1 MASCALYVIFITDDT
16 RHRNAIGHDCRP
28 CRVLRSASGKQAM
41 DENDLAG
48 VVAAAYEAAAGG
60 SWIDFGT
67 LLGRFVGAQASSL
80 RLLGGSPNLIALPQ
94 SSMEQAYLNYYRHID
109 PYRSPAALNA
119 PTLPRIDQP
128 LLGQE
133 LVPTEEF
140 RRTEY
145 YNDYVRPHGQHHML
159 GAILKVSEPM
169 TLGLHRNDAAG
180 PFTDLERARLQ
191 ALMPHLQRALQLR
204 RRLAFDAAAAIAG
217 RAALD
222 ALSLCVIVVDAS
234 LQVLHA
240 NAAAATL
247 CATAKAGLRMARAGG
262 GPLRLSARHRNDN
275 DALARLVT
283 NVVRGGPGGAVRVRA
298 VDEVPDHASLAV
310 LVSPAPARLA
320 TAAPGLAE
328 PGLPP
333 GVAMVLARQ
342 LSQTARIAPD
352 LLCDLY
358 GLTRAEASVAASLVG
373 GVTAE
378 DVART
383 RRVSLGTVRTQVR
396 TVLRKTNAA
405 NLRDFE
411 RILALVSAA

>member
-1 MASCALYVIFITDDT
+1 
-16 RHRNAIGHDCRP
+16 
-28 CRVLRSASGKQAM
+28 M
-41 DENDLAG
+41 DEHDLAE
-48 VVAAAYEAAAGG
+48 VVAAAYEAATGG
-60 SWIDFGT
+60 SWIDFGM
-67 LLGRFVGAQASSL
+67 LLGRFVGAQASSM
-80 RLLGGSPNLIALPQ
+80 RLLGGSPNLIAPPQ
-94 SSMEQAYLNYYRHID
+94 SSMEKAYLSYYRHID
-109 PYRSPAALNA
+109 PYRSRASADIA
-119 PTLPRIDQP
+119 TRPRIDQP
-128 LLGQE
+128 VLGQE
-133 LVPTEEF
+133 FVPTDEF

-159 GAILKVSEPM
+159 GAILKLSEPM

-191 ALMPHLQRALQLR
+191 SLIPHLQRALQLR
-204 RRLAFDAAAAIAG
+204 RRLAIDATTVIAG

-247 CATAKAGLRMARAGG
+247 CATVKAGLRMAKAGG
-262 GPLRLSARHRNDN
+262 GPLRVSARHRDDN
-275 DALARLVT
+275 ASLERLVT

-298 VDEVPDHASLAV
+298 VDELPDHASLAV

-320 TAAPGLAE
+320 AATPDHADPGPAR
-328 PGLPP
+328 GA
-333 GVAMVLARQ
+333 AMILARQ
-342 LSQTARIAPD
+342 LAQPTQIAPD

-358 GLTRAEASVAASLVG
+358 GLTRAEASVATSLVG

>member
-1 MASCALYVIFITDDT
+1 
-16 RHRNAIGHDCRP
+16 
-28 CRVLRSASGKQAM
+28 M
-41 DENDLAG
+41 DEHDLAE

-67 LLGRFVGAQASSL
+67 LLGRFVGAQASSM
-80 RLLGGSPNLIALPQ
+80 RLLGGSPNLIAPPQ

-109 PYRSPAALNA
+109 PYRSRAAADA
-119 PTLPRIDQP
+119 PTLPPIDQP

-133 LVPTEEF
+133 FVPTDEF

-159 GAILKVSEPM
+159 GAILKLSEPM

-191 ALMPHLQRALQLR
+191 SLIPHLQRALQLR
-204 RRLAFDAAAAIAG
+204 RRLAFDATAAIAG

-247 CATAKAGLRMARAGG
+247 CATVKAGLRMAKAGG
-262 GPLRLSARHRNDN
+262 GPLRLSARHRDDN
-275 DALARLVT
+275 AALERLVT

-298 VDEVPDHASLAV
+298 IDEVPDHASLAV

-320 TAAPGLAE
+320 AAAPDRAD
-328 PGLPP
+328 PGLPR

-342 LSQTARIAPD
+342 LTQTAQIAPD

-383 RRVSLGTVRTQVR
+383 RQVSLGTVRTQVR

>member
-1 MASCALYVIFITDDT
+1 
-16 RHRNAIGHDCRP
+16 
-28 CRVLRSASGKQAM
+28 M
-41 DENDLAG
+41 DEHDLAG
-48 VVAAAYEAAAGG
+48 VVAAAYEAATGG

-67 LLGRFVGAQASSL
+67 LLGRFVGAQASSM
-80 RLLGGSPNLIALPQ
+80 RLLGGSPNLIAPPQ

-109 PYRSPAALNA
+109 PYRSRAAADA
-119 PTLPRIDQP
+119 PTLPRSDQA

-133 LVPTEEF
+133 FVPTDEF

-145 YNDYVRPHGQHHML
+145 YNDYVRPHEQHHML
-159 GAILKVSEPM
+159 GAILKLSEPM

-180 PFTDLERARLQ
+180 PFGDVERVRLQ
-191 ALMPHLQRALQLR
+191 SVMPHLQRALQLR
-204 RRLAFDAAAAIAG
+204 RRLALDATAAIAG

-247 CATAKAGLRMARAGG
+247 CATVKAGLRMAKAGG
-262 GPLRLSARHRNDN
+262 GPLRLSARHRDDN
-275 DALARLVT
+275 AALERLVT

-320 TAAPGLAE
+320 AATPDHAD
-328 PGLPP
+328 PGLPR
-333 GVAMVLARQ
+333 GAAMILARQ
-342 LSQTARIAPD
+342 LAQTAQIAPD

-383 RRVSLGTVRTQVR
+383 RHVSLGTIRTQVR

>member
-1 MASCALYVIFITDDT
+1 
-16 RHRNAIGHDCRP
+16 
-28 CRVLRSASGKQAM
+28 M
-41 DENDLAG
+41 DENDLAE

-109 PYRSPAALNA
+109 PYRSRAAANA
-119 PTLPRIDQP
+119 PALPRIDQAP
-128 LLGQE
+128 LGQE

-159 GAILKVSEPM
+159 GAILKGSEPM

-262 GPLRLSARHRNDN
+262 GPLRLSARHRDDN

-283 NVVRGGPGGAVRVRA
+283 NVVRGGAGGAVRVRA

-320 TAAPGLAE
+320 AVAPDRAD

>member
-1 MASCALYVIFITDDT
+1 
-16 RHRNAIGHDCRP
+16 
-28 CRVLRSASGKQAM
+28 M
-41 DENDLAG
+41 DEHGLAD

-67 LLGRFVGAQASSL
+67 LLGRFVDAGSSSM
-80 RLLGGSPNLIALPQ
+80 RLLAGSPNLIAPPQ
-94 SSMEQAYLNYYRHID
+94 SSMEKAYLNYYRHID
-109 PYRSPAALNA
+109 PYRGRAAVIA

-128 LLGQE
+128 ILGQE
-133 LVPTEEF
+133 LVPADEF

-159 GAILKVSEPM
+159 GVILKLSEPM
-169 TLGLHRNDAAG
+169 TLGLHRDDAAG
-180 PFTDLERARLQ
+180 PFTDVERARLQ

-204 RRLAFDAAAAIAG
+204 RRLAFDATAAMAG

-222 ALSLCVIVVDAS
+222 ALSLCVVIVDAS

-240 NAAAATL
+240 NTAAATL
-247 CATAKAGLRMARAGG
+247 CATVNAGLRMAKAGG
-262 GPLRLSARHRNDN
+262 GPLRLLARHRDDN
-275 DALARLVT
+275 GVLERLVT
-283 NVVRGGPGGAVRVRA
+283 NVLRGGPGGAVRVRA
-298 VDEVPDHASLAV
+298 ADEVPDHASLAV
-310 LVSPAPARLA
+310 LVSPAPARLSAA
-320 TAAPGLAE
+320 TPDQVDPA
-328 PGLPP
+328 LPR
-333 GVAMVLARQ
+333 GVALVLARQ
-342 LSQTARIAPD
+342 LARPAQIAPD

-378 DVART
+378 DVARI
-383 RRVSLGTVRTQVR
+383 RQVSLGTVRTQVR